1 MYASC
6 PTVCKDASN
15 GDNFATNRIKV
26 VRNSSKTFNG
36 VAAIQQELMTNGP
49 LQAGFTVYNDF
60 FSYSSGVY
68 KPTSSTVAGGH
79 AVEIVG
85 WNTDSNGVYWI
96 VKNSWG
102 TGWGLNG

>member
-1 MYASC
+1 
-6 PTVCKDASN
+6 V
-15 GDNFATNRIKV
+15 KV
-26 VRNSSKTFNG
+26 VPNSSKSFNG

-68 KPTSSTVAGGH
+68 KPTSSTEAGGH